1 VALLPL
7 RLWLYRRV
15 DASLAVP
22 DASIQQVLRLPWRAF
37 LTDMATWL
45 AAGLVMVFIYYTF
58 LLPYASTAIKVLAA
72 CAAFGMFSGMM
83 SYLSTERRIVHS
95 FRDRRTFSMP
105 SGRLLTVSKKILVL
119 IVTVVGMMAFA
130 ILLMVLL
137 DVYYL
142 IGKENSRPEVYWG
155 IFKEIAFALCILLG
169 ISLVIVKRYAANLK
183 AILDLQLNAMDEISR
198 GNLEKQVPIVSS
210 DEFARVAQ
218 KTNQMMLGLKER
230 DFCRSSFDKYV
241 SPEISRKILDDA
253 IAPSGEILDVS
264 VLFADLRNYTGFAE
278 QRSPADVVA
287 MMNRYFSEMERVIRD
302 NGGVVLQF
310 IGDEIEAVFGAPKAD
325 ADHPDHAVAAAVA
338 MRESLQRLNAERRQ
352 QGEPEIQ
359 HGIGVHS
366 GPVLAGNVG
375 SAERKT
381 YTMLGDTVNLASRL
395 QVLNKQL
402 ETEILIS
409 GATRSRLVRSDVPL
423 RSMGRHS
430 IKGKTETVDVYAVEQ
445 TRGNE
450 TG

>member
-1 VALLPL
+1 MALLPL
-7 RLWLYRRV
+7 RLWLYRRA
-15 DASLAVP
+15 DASLSVP
-22 DASIQQVLRLPWRAF
+22 DASIQHVLRLPWRTF

-58 LLPYASTAIKVLAA
+58 FLPYASTAIKVLAA

-95 FRDRRTFSMP
+95 FKERRTFAMP

-119 IVTVVGMMAFA
+119 IVTVVGMMAFT

-142 IGKENSRPEVYWG
+142 IGQDTSRPEVYWG
-155 IFKEIAFALCILLG
+155 IFKEIAFALCVLLG
-169 ISLVIVKRYAANLK
+169 ISLLIVKRYAANLK
-183 AILDLQLNAMDEISR
+183 AILDLQIKAMDEISR

-230 DFCRSSFDKYV
+230 DFCRSSFDQYV

-253 IAPSGEILDVS
+253 IAPSGEIVDVS
-264 VLFADLRNYTGFAE
+264 VLFADLRDYTGFAE

-287 MMNRYFSEMERVIRD
+287 MMNRYFSEMEKVIRD

-325 ADHPDHAVAAAVA
+325 SDHPDHAVTAAVA
-338 MRESLQRLNAERRQ
+338 MRESLQQLNAERRQ

-402 ETEILIS
+402 ETDILIS
-409 GATRSRLVRSDVPL
+409 GVTRSRLVRSDVHL

-445 TRGNE
+445 TRGKE
-450 TG
+450 TE

>member
-7 RLWLYRRV
+7 RLWLYRRA

-95 FRDRRTFSMP
+95 FRGRRTFSMP

-278 QRSPADVVA
+278 QRSPAEVVA

-445 TRGNE
+445 TRGDE